1 MKMKENI
8 INRLPSTLRNFIFK
22 ESKDYSIAFHIYN
35 KLDLNYVPM
44 RIKIKTDKGI
54 YIYEDYIFLLYTN
67 CIDEFIQTKDFEI
80 KIKDGY
86 YSINYK
92 GKNLREILKEKIKNV
107 KKIFIYKKLIIKN
120 DYNNI
125 NKNILIE
132 YKNFV

>member
-1 MKMKENI
+1 MKMKEYI

>member
-1 MKMKENI
+1 MKMKEYI

-54 YIYEDYIFLLYTN
+54 YIYEDCIFLLYTN

-92 GKNLREILKEKIKNV
+92 GKNLREIIKEKIKNV